1 MADSKTIDQRQKW
14 VVKTDGSIVSELK
27 TILGFS
33 LIQQGNQYLVQL
45 AYTSN
50 TSNHYS
56 WGFVRGHYENRYSE
70 VYKKEVSFVSR
81 TERILLTVRTQQGI
95 LKSKL
100 IILVHFVLIIYAFLV
115 SSNSNTKLVSHSYG
129 VFPENWFYIRSK
141 QDKSLVLTVPSRK
154 EGAKL
159 VLSKIDYKI
168 FRRQLWHTQ
177 DDGCLVNLESDLVI
191 DVAGGA
197 FNVGSDLIQWH
208 EKYLRRH
215 RKNQVWGLSVDGHL
229 HPKARPG
236 LVLGAKENKVFDGAE
251 IQLHTRGSLDLE
263 YQLWSFATP
272 IFGRTISGVKGVS
285 AAGVLEHN
293 DDSVF
298 IESIDE
304 ASFRTSTTDRYERK
318 SKLTVIHRW
327 GLFPEGGFFI
337 RASYGDEHLA
347 LTVEKRPRTG
357 ENGRTEYE
365 VTLRP
370 INFKEHQW
378 HFWSYQEGHLIN
390 VQTGLA
396 LDASTTKGL
405 LVEDGLRTPLF
416 VRDKSMSET
425 QFWSLTAEGEIFLRS
440 DEHLVIGVS
449 NSRRVSVSG
458 AQVGLRELRVRK
470 FLNDK
475 GQQETS
481 IKSEK
486 WLRWLFS
493 KPVYRKATATS
504 SVTTTVTEESS
515 SATTAGEIIEGF
527 SDHELGVK
535 QKEESADDY
544 SIEDDDDDSS
554 DSDDDDEEDSNSKKL
569 NLIGNLG
576 IATAGAGILAGTAGI
591 ISNVITSAPESI
603 STAIMGKK
611 TKQESSIK
619 QSITKKT
626 SYKSLKNERKES
638 FHFNADYVPTG
649 FEKVVRYKTHQQP
662 NFPAAGYFMIKSH
675 LHGFVFDIA
684 NGEAKD
690 GAFVVLSPIRS
701 TNFASQLWSY
711 KDGRVFNL
719 KGHNLVLDASMT
731 DTITAGERLVISVQK
746 SSLGLS
752 DQYWEFGTEGGLICL
767 KSKRNLVLGVKE
779 LKRVTDQNATIDVYL
794 QEEKSHLKSNFGR
807 TEQRWEIKIPALIP
821 VEETTNTTS
830 ESKYTIIEGG
840 KISAISSSVS
850 AIIAFKWLKETFH
863 HKITADN
870 QWPSSQNW
878 FFIRIGNENAFL
890 SSGSIDSSDVKF
902 VSLGQTEDHKQ
913 FLWAYVNG
921 YLVNYKYMLRLT
933 YDKNCKYSYF
943 CVK

>member
-1 MADSKTIDQRQKW
+1 MTYP
-14 VVKTDGSIVSELK
+14 L
-27 TILGFS
+27 
-33 LIQQGNQYLVQL
+33 
-45 AYTSN
+45 
-50 TSNHYS
+50 
-56 WGFVRGHYENRYSE
+56 
-70 VYKKEVSFVSR
+70 SF
-81 TERILLTVRTQQGI
+81 
-95 LKSKL
+95 
-100 IILVHFVLIIYAFLV
+100 FLSTV
-115 SSNSNTKLVSHSYG
+115 SSNTNTKLVSHSYG

-141 QDKSLVLTVPSRK
+141 ADKSLVLTAPSSK

-159 VLSKIDYKI
+159 TLSKLDYKI

-177 DDGCLVNLESDLVI
+177 DDGCLVNLASDLVI

-197 FNVGSDLIQWH
+197 FDVGSDIIQWH

-236 LVLGAKENKVFDGAE
+236 LVLGAKGNKVFDGVE
-251 IQLHTRGSLDLE
+251 IQLHTRGSLDLD

-293 DDSVF
+293 DDAVF
-298 IESIDE
+298 IESVNDACFE
-304 ASFRTSTTDRYERK
+304 TSTTDRYERK

-337 RASYGDEHLA
+337 RAAYGDEHLA
-347 LTVEKRPRTG
+347 LSVEKRPRTG
-357 ENGRTEYE
+357 ENGRTEHE

-370 INFKEHQW
+370 INFKEYQW

-390 VQTGLA
+390 AQTGLA
-396 LDASTTKGL
+396 LDASAVKGL

-440 DEHLVIGVS
+440 DQHLVIGVS

-458 AQVGLRELRVRK
+458 AQVGLRELHVKK
-470 FLNDK
+470 FLNEK
-475 GQQETS
+475 GQQETI

-486 WLRWLFS
+486 WLKWLFS
-493 KPVYRKATATS
+493 KPVYRKATTA
-504 SVTTTVTEESS
+504 TTTATTSTSVTEETA
-515 SATTAGEIIEGF
+515 SASQVIEGF
-527 SDHELGVK
+527 SDQQLGVK

-544 SIEDDDDDSS
+544 SLEDDDDDDDDSS
-554 DSDDDDEEDSNSKKL
+554 SDSDSDNEDSTKKL

-576 IATAGAGILAGTAGI
+576 IATAGAGIIAGTVGM
-591 ISNVITSAPESI
+591 ISNTITSAPESI
-603 STAIMGKK
+603 SAAITGNKKK
-611 TKQESSIK
+611 TKQESSGIK

-626 SYKSLKNERKES
+626 SYKSLKNDRKES
-638 FHFNADYVPTG
+638 FHLSADYVPTG
-649 FEKVVRYKTHQQP
+649 YEKVVRYKTHQQP

-675 LHGFVFDIA
+675 LHGYVLDIA

-701 TNFASQLWSY
+701 TNYASQLWSY

-779 LKRVTDQNATIDVYL
+779 LKRITDQHATIDVYL
-794 QEEKSHLKSNFGR
+794 QEEKSHTNSSFGR
-807 TEQRWEIKIPALIP
+807 PEQRWEIKVPAMIP
-821 VEETTNTTS
+821 VEQTANTTS

-863 HKITADN
+863 HKITAND

-890 SSGSIDSSDVKF
+890 SSGSSDSSEVKF
-902 VSLGQTEDHKQ
+902 VSLGQEEDHKQ
-913 FLWAYVNG
+913 FLWVYVNG
-921 YLVNYKYMLRLT
+921 YLVNYKYMLRLVF
-933 YDKNCKYSYF
+933 DKKCKYYQ
-943 CVK
+943 